1 MLAKM
6 LAMNKK
12 GISRKR
18 QLLVIIGAGTGGRT
32 PDLLITNQGKAGFRP
47 FFAFP
52 DNFVSPEK
60 SLDIPVNCL

>member
-32 PDLLITNQGKAGFRP
+32 PDLLITKRIKA
-47 FFAFP
+47 
-52 DNFVSPEK
+52 K
-60 SLDIPVNCL
+60 QK